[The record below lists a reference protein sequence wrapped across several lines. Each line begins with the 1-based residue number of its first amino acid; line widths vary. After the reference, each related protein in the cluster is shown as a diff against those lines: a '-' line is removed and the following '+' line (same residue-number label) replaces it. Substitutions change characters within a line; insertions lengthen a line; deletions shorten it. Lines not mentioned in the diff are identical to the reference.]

1 MRLSVRPMAAALLMA
16 SGTHL
21 WAPEASGDGD
31 ADLIQVYLLADTLH
45 TGLVFDLRWLVECG
59 YVKPAGIGDHEFV
72 AMSWG
77 DEVAYV
83 QERWLTPGQVFRALF
98 TPSPSVMECIPFDW
112 KVEEVCLHQRVYV
125 AEIPEC
131 TGVALAGF
139 LNDHTARSDDG
150 MPITIAPS
158 SWGDGRLIRCPDHI
172 PYHIFRMCNS
182 WTAEALAVT
191 GLLIDPEKAL
201 SAGGVVDQAT
211 SGTNGFRLIWDPSRQ
226 RSPGSATKAMEP
238 GNPSNPPRLSDRG
251 SYR

>member
-1 MRLSVRPMAAALLMA
+1 MAAAIVIA
-16 SGTHL
+16 SGTRL
-21 WAPEASGDGD
+21 PAPETPVRTSPDSVR
-31 ADLIQVYLLADTLH
+31 IYLLADTLH

-59 YVKPAGIGDHEFV
+59 YVKPAEIGDHEFV

-125 AEIPEC
+125 AEVPESA
-131 TGVALAGF
+131 GVVLAGF
-139 LNDHTARSDDG
+139 LNAHTARSDDG

-158 SWGDGRLIRCPDHI
+158 SWGDGRLIRCPDHF
-172 PYHIFRMCNS
+172 PYDISRMCNA
-182 WTAEALAVT
+182 WTAEALAAT
-191 GLLIDPEKAL
+191 GIPINPEGFMTAR
-201 SAGGVVDQAT
+201 GVIDQAT
-211 SGTNGFRLIWDPSRQ
+211 SGANRFRLIWDPSGR
-226 RSPGSATKAMEP
+226 RSQGSATMAMEQ
-238 GNPSNPPRLSDRG
+238 GIPSNPPRLSDRG